1 MLKKL
6 RKTGKGCKMKGIGVF
21 GVSRKFVRGFT
32 LVELLVVI
40 SIIALLLAVLM
51 PVLGK
56 AREQARMVICKT
68 NLATIGKAEKVYANC
83 YGDRM
88 APNRDDRLIGDNKM
102 QVIYWAAKIWSN
114 FDRVKIPAWSDTS
127 VQPIYGPK
135 WFNCPTEKH
144 FPLSLTPADSTNDHT
159 WSDVHL
165 ANGTGWLQGLCYARA
180 GTGQGNYQI
189 NPLVPFTPC
198 FSVASIKSPAT
209 QVGAADGEFILFDA
223 DPLRSNKYRA
233 KGKVM
238 GPYRGNGSG
247 PINQLVVRYRHRSRA
262 DTANIL
268 LWDGHVASVV
278 NSIVGNGYLLD
289 VSGRWITY
297 PPPPGP

>member
-1 MLKKL
+1 
-6 RKTGKGCKMKGIGVF
+6 MKGIGVF

-83 YGDRM
+83 YDDRM
-88 APNRDDRLIGDNKM
+88 ALNRHDIPAGAGQTR
-102 QVIYWAAKIWSN
+102 VVYWAAAIWSN
-114 FDRVKIPAWSDTS
+114 FDRVNIPAYTDTS
-127 VQPIYGPK
+127 VPRRYGPE
-135 WFNCPTEKH
+135 WFRCPTEKR
-144 FPLSLTPADSTNDHT
+144 FSLSLTSATSVNYCT

-165 ANGTGWLQGLCYARA
+165 SDGTGWLQGLCYARA
-180 GTGQGNYQI
+180 GTGQGCYQPSAI
-189 NPLVPFTPC
+189 PPSIVPPM
-198 FSVASIKSPAT
+198 SLASIKGPAI
-209 QVGAADGEFILFDA
+209 QVGAADSHYILFEASKLQTDRYYNKA
-223 DPLRSNKYRA
+223 AGRLMKLYPGENNPLDPPSTIKQLRVK
-233 KGKVM
+233 
-238 GPYRGNGSG
+238 
-247 PINQLVVRYRHRSRA
+247 YRHRSRT

-278 NSIVGNGYLLD
+278 DSIKDNGYRLD
-289 VSGRWITY
+289 VSGRWD
-297 PPPPGP
+297 